1 MIITV
6 TMNPCID
13 KHITLNKLEQG
24 ATCKA
29 LSEQAVVAG
38 KGINVARV
46 LKAMGRQVLCLG
58 LARENDKNL
67 FLDTL
72 ADAMLAEDFVFA
84 KGDLRVNLKLH
95 TNDGVTTEIN
105 SAGSAVSSTII
116 EAVAEKILSSS
127 EQSEL
132 VILSGSLPKGVLK

>member
-13 KHITLNKLEQG
+13 KHITLDKLEQG
-24 ATCKA
+24 ATCKS

-67 FLDTL
+67 FRITDIPL
-72 ADAMLAEDFVFA
+72 VPP
-84 KGDLRVNLKLH
+84 
-95 TNDGVTTEIN
+95 
-105 SAGSAVSSTII
+105 SSK
-116 EAVAEKILSSS
+116 E
-127 EQSEL
+127 
-132 VILSGSLPKGVLK
+132 